1 MSARNIT
8 TFTVLLFVA
17 LGTWYLASS
26 LQSTEVVEPVSN
38 RGSDGFYLKSARIL
52 GTDQDGLLLYEIE
65 ADFIQQ
71 QESNDIAMQN
81 VQISYSDGS
90 QVPWTI
96 TADAAT
102 ISEDQSLVRS
112 QVPWT
117 ITADA
122 ATISEDQSLV
132 RLSGHVIAVSEA
144 GFEGQVTEI
153 RSPQLDIE
161 PVTYKAETDSRV
173 QIRIGSRSLTATGM
187 LALLQ
192 DNQLQLRSNVSGKF
206 VP

>member
-1 MSARNIT
+1 MNARNVT
-8 TFTVLLFVA
+8 TFIVLLFVA

-26 LQSTEVVEPVSN
+26 LQPTEVSETISN
-38 RGSDGFYLKSARIL
+38 GAMEGFYLRSARIL
-52 GTDQDGLLLYEIE
+52 GTDVEGRLLYEIE
-65 ADFIQQ
+65 ADFVEQK
-71 QESNDIAMQN
+71 ESNEIAMQN

-96 TADAAT
+96 NAD
-102 ISEDQSLVRS
+102 E
-112 QVPWT
+112 
-117 ITADA
+117 

-132 RLSGHVIAVSEA
+132 RLSGHVIAVSDA

-153 RSPQLDIE
+153 RAPHLDIE
-161 PVTYKAETDSRV
+161 PTNYRARTDSRV
-173 QIRIGSRSLTATGM
+173 QIRIGPRSLTATGM

-192 DNQLQLRSNVSGKF
+192 ENQLQLRSNVSGKF

>member
-1 MSARNIT
+1 MNARNIT
-8 TFTVLLFVA
+8 TFAVLLSVA
-17 LGTWYLASS
+17 FCTWYLASS
-26 LQSTEVVEPVSN
+26 LQSTAVTETVEN
-38 RGSDGFYLKSARIL
+38 GGGDGFYLKAARIL

-71 QESNDIAMQN
+71 QESNEIAMQN
-81 VQISYSDGS
+81 VQISYSDGT

-96 TADAAT
+96 TAD
-102 ISEDQSLVRS
+102 E
-112 QVPWT
+112 
-117 ITADA
+117 

-132 RLSGHVIAVSEA
+132 RLSGHVIAVSDA

-153 RSPQLDIE
+153 RAPQLDIE

-187 LALLQ
+187 LALLR
-192 DNQLQLRSNVSGKF
+192 DNQLQLKSNVSGKF